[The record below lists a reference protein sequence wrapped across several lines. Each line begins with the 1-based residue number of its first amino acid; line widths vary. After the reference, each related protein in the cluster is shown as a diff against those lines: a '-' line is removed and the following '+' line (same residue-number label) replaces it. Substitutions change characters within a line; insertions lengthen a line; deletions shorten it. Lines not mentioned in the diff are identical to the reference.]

1 MDKSENSERGDA
13 PAQPSDPAAWAAL
26 SAASREKADAFLDE
40 QRALAL
46 EQKQLV
52 RLQAEEL
59 EHELKLRH
67 WSLRVRHLSDVLK
80 LVFEV
85 SLALVV
91 VAILGLIGTAL
102 WYAHEDD
109 GVVIDAFSV
118 PPDMTAKGL
127 NGQVVAGKLQGRLI
141 ALQNATYSFRAPSSY
156 ANNWGSDIKVEIP
169 DTGVSIGEIYRFLA
183 SWLGHQTHITGEVY
197 RTASGIAVS
206 AHVGNDDSAVFT
218 GSDAELGDLIKK
230 AAESVYRTT
239 QPYRYAIHLVESGRL
254 AEARPILDAIVQS
267 GSNEE
272 RAWAYIGLNAI
283 DQASDDYVRAH
294 ADMAKAAAADPDN
307 MVAWNDVASDE
318 GGYQHDEVVLR
329 ADRQAK
335 SLADRGGD
343 AGLNPRYRPV
353 LLPLIQANIDL
364 ETGDF
369 QDVLSIARRIVSM
382 PDNHSWEN
390 ALVGSLVACGG
401 VHDFACLTNAQ
412 AALQETK
419 DPAAI
424 INRDSSLAI
433 GEAELERWHALMA
446 VSPRL
451 LADFRAAGKAGDF
464 ATPLALLPLLSLAD
478 AELGDFR
485 AAHALADKTP
495 LDCVIC
501 LRIRGR
507 IDAQEKNWSGANYW
521 FSRAAAA
528 APSIPFGDLDWGAA
542 LLAKG
547 DIDGAIAKFEEAN
560 AKGPHFADPLEM
572 WGEAL
577 IAKNRSDLALAKFE
591 EADKYAPKWGRL
603 HLKWGEALYYAG
615 HVAESKRQIARA
627 TSLDLSQADRAAL
640 TAWVKA
646 HG

>member
-1 MDKSENSERGDA
+1 MDKTENSERGDA

-102 WYAHEDD
+102 WYAHDDD
-109 GVVIDAFSV
+109 GVVIEAFSV
-118 PPDMTAKGL
+118 PPDMTEKGL

-183 SWLGHQTHITGEVY
+183 SWLGHQTHISGEVY

-239 QPYRYAIHLVESGRL
+239 QPYRYAIYLVENGRL

-272 RAWAYIGLNAI
+272 RAWAYIGLNAV

-318 GGYQHDEVVLR
+318 SGYQHDELVLR

-343 AGLNPRYRPV
+343 AGLNPRYRPFLV
-353 LLPLIQANIDL
+353 PLIQANIDL

-382 PDNHSWEN
+382 PDNHSWEY
-390 ALVGSLVACGG
+390 ALVDSLVACGA

-412 AALQETK
+412 AALPETK
-419 DPAAI
+419 DPTTI
-424 INRDSSLAI
+424 ISRDSALAI
-433 GEAELERWHALMA
+433 GEAELEQWHALTA
-446 VSPRL
+446 ASPRM
-451 LADFRAAGKAGDF
+451 LADFRAAGKVGDF

-485 AAHALADKTP
+485 AAHATVDKTP

-507 IDAQEKNWSGANYW
+507 IDALQKNWSGANFW
-521 FSRAAAA
+521 FSRATAA
-528 APSIPFGDLDWGAA
+528 APSIPFNDADWGAA
-542 LLAKG
+542 LLTKG
-547 DIDGAIAKFEEAN
+547 DLDGAIAKFEEAN

-577 IAKNRSDLALAKFE
+577 MRKNRSDLALTKFA
-591 EADKYAPKWGRL
+591 EADRYAPRWGRL

-615 HVAESKRQIARA
+615 NIADSKKQIAIA
-627 TSLDLSQADRAAL
+627 ASLDLSPADRAAL
-640 TAWVKA
+640 AVWMKA

>member
-1 MDKSENSERGDA
+1 MDKSENSERGNA

-169 DTGVSIGEIYRFLA
+169 DTGVSIGEIYRYLSA
-183 SWLGHQTHITGEVY
+183 WLGHETHITGEVY
-197 RTASGIAVS
+197 RTAIGIAVS
-206 AHVGNDDSAVFT
+206 AHVGNEDSAVFT
-218 GSDAELGDLIKK
+218 GSDAELADLIKK

-239 QPYRYAIHLVESGRL
+239 QPYRYAIYLVQSGRS

-267 GSNEE
+267 GSNED
-272 RAWAYIGLNAI
+272 RAWGYIGLNAV
-283 DQASDDYVRAH
+283 DQATGDYARAH
-294 ADMAKAAAADPDN
+294 AEMAKAAVADPGN
-307 MVAWNDVASDE
+307 MLAWNDVGSE
-318 GGYQHDEVVLR
+318 ESGYQHDEQTLH
-329 ADRQAK
+329 AYRQAK

-369 QDVLSIARRIVSM
+369 QDALSIARQVESK
-382 PDNHSWEN
+382 PDGHSWEN
-390 ALVGSLVACGG
+390 ALENSLIACGA
-401 VHDFACLTNAQ
+401 VHDFACLTTAQ
-412 AALQETK
+412 ASFHETK
-419 DPAAI
+419 DPVTI
-424 INRDSSLAI
+424 INRDSSFAL
-433 GEAELERWHALMA
+433 GEMELERWRALMA
-446 VSPRL
+446 VSPKL
-451 LADFRAAGKAGDF
+451 LADLRATGKVGDF
-464 ATPLALLPLLSLAD
+464 VLPLSLLPPFALAD
-478 AELGDFR
+478 AELGDLR
-485 AAHALADKTP
+485 SAHQAVDKTP

-501 LRIRGR
+501 LRARAR
-507 IDAQEKNWSGANYW
+507 IDAREKNWSGANYW

-528 APSIPFGDLDWGAA
+528 APSIPFVDTDWGAA
-542 LLAKG
+542 LLTKG
-547 DIDGAIAKFEEAN
+547 DLDGAIAKFKDAN

-577 IAKNRSDLALAKFE
+577 MRENHSDLALAKFE
-591 EADKYAPKWGRL
+591 EADKYAPKWGHL
-603 HLKWGEALYYAG
+603 HLKWGEALFYAG
-615 HVAESKRQIARA
+615 KRDDAKKQFALA
-627 TSLDLSQADRAAL
+627 AGLDLSQDDRVSL
-640 TAWVKA
+640 DGWMKT